1 MIQTHDHKNSERSME
16 LIRIPMHVCVVVF
29 LLLPLIVIFPA
40 RVCGW
45 TNPDFETGD
54 LTGWTT
60 SFESTYATTSSYY
73 PEIAVLTSG
82 IANYTSTLNRVHG
95 GTYSAGLY
103 SGYMN
108 PYHYDY
114 ARLEQT
120 DTVGSANTCISVWF
134 AAVLNGT
141 HYLQGE
147 GDIDT
152 YLSFDILVDGSAFY
166 SRQYS
171 YTENYADLVS
181 DGVTSWKVLPWT
193 RYYYDL
199 SAYAGHQVTVRL
211 TAYNCGST
219 IGGHFSYGYVD
230 DLSWIPISQM
240 PTYTPSLTST
250 PTFTAT
256 STPTMTPTKTSTPTP
271 TESFTS
277 TQTLTPTSTST
288 FTLSPTPTPT
298 FTSTQTRTESFTPTP
313 TETPL
318 GPLRLWPNPYD
329 PWTAVRGTLKCADM
343 PSGSRLAIFTVSGE
357 KVFEAGE
364 TGFRVEWD
372 GRTNQSSR
380 VSPGIYYYCVR
391 REQETL
397 LKGVLIIRSGG

>member
-1 MIQTHDHKNSERSME
+1 M
-16 LIRIPMHVCVVVF
+16 RIHSTVLV
-29 LLLPLIVIFPA
+29 LLPLIACLPA

-45 TNPDFETGD
+45 TNSDFEQGS

-73 PEIAVLTSG
+73 PEAAVLSSA
-82 IANYTSTLNRVHG
+82 IANYTTTLNRVHG
-95 GTYSAGLY
+95 GSYSAGLY
-103 SGYMN
+103 SGYMD
-108 PYHYDY
+108 PSHYDY

-120 DTVGSANTCISVWF
+120 DTVGSTNTCISVWF

-152 YLSFDILVDGSAFY
+152 YLLFEILVDGSAFY

-171 YTENYADLVS
+171 YTENYTDLVS

-199 SAYAGHQVTVRL
+199 SAYVGHEVTVRL

-219 IGGHFSYGYVD
+219 IGGHFCYGYVD
-230 DLSWIPISQM
+230 DLAWIPISEM
-240 PTYTPSLTST
+240 PTYTLTVT
-250 PTFTAT
+250 PTPTLTPT
-256 STPTMTPTKTSTPTP
+256 STPTMTPTFTYTSTPTDTPTPTDTRTPTNTFTTTFTP
-271 TESFTS
+271 TESFTP
-277 TQTLTPTSTST
+277 TITDTPTITLTPTA
-288 FTLSPTPTPT
+288 
-298 FTSTQTRTESFTPTP
+298 

-329 PWTAVRGTLKCADM
+329 PSTAVRGTLKCADM
-343 PSGSRLAIFTVSGE
+343 PTGSRLLIFTVSGE
-357 KVFEAGE
+357 KVFEAE
-364 TGFRVEWD
+364 EMGFRVEWD
-372 GRTNQSSR
+372 GQTDKGGRA
-380 VSPGIYYYCVR
+380 SPGIYYYCIR

-397 LKGVLIIRSGG
+397 LKGVLIIKSGG